1 MNFLSSVTNML
12 TKGKVNTTLRKAT
25 FYFAFL
31 KYNLNPTISFTN
43 LVVAVVAKSRRNMA
57 LSINFIKI
65 DSMKFYAEV
74 SLFQLLLAHRGDSQ

>member
-31 KYNLNPTISFTN
+31 KNNLNRTINFPN

-57 LSINFIKI
+57 VSLNFIKI
-65 DSMKFYAEV
+65 DPTKFYAEV
-74 SLFQLLLAHRGDSQ
+74 SLFQLLPAHRGDSQ